1 MEVSMKTVST
11 MAIVALALFLVACDV
26 ERKDENT
33 VEISTDTAATAAA
46 AEQTRDAAAATETA
60 VRDAAAATET
70 AVREGARQTGTAL
83 EEAGKEIQQHSK
95 PGNQP

>member
-1 MEVSMKTVST
+1 MKTLPIL
-11 MAIVALALFLVACDV
+11 AIAALVLLCVACDV

-46 AEQTRDAAAATETA
+46 AEQTREAAQATETA
-60 VRDAAAATET
+60 VRDAAQATET
-70 AVREGARQTGTAL
+70 AAREGARQTGTAL
-83 EEAGKEIQQHSK
+83 EKAGKEIQQHSK

>member
-1 MEVSMKTVST
+1 MKQF
-11 MAIVALALFLVACDV
+11 AILGIVVLAFALTACDV
-26 ERKDENT
+26 ERTGENS

-46 AEQTRDAAAATETA
+46 ADSAATAAEATETA
-60 VRDAAAATET
+60 ARAAAQATET
-70 AVREGARQTGTAL
+70 AAREGARQTGTAL

>member
-1 MEVSMKTVST
+1 MKQLSILG
-11 MAIVALALFLVACDV
+11 IVVLAFSLTACDV
-26 ERKDENT
+26 ERTGENS

-46 AEQTRDAAAATETA
+46 ADSAATAAQATETA
-60 VRDAAAATET
+60 LRDAAQATET

>member
-1 MEVSMKTVST
+1 MKIFST
-11 MAIVALALFLVACDV
+11 MAIVALALLFVACDV
-26 ERKDENT
+26 DRQDENT

-46 AEQTRDAAAATETA
+46 AEQTRDAAQATETA
-60 VRDAAAATET
+60 VRDAAQATET
-70 AVREGARQTGTAL
+70 AAREGARQTGTAL

>member
-1 MEVSMKTVST
+1 MKALST
-11 MAIVALALFLVACDV
+11 IGIVVLAVALTGCNV
-26 ERKDENT
+26 ERTGENS

-46 AEQTRDAAAATETA
+46 ADSAATAADAVSDSAATAAQATETA
-60 VRDAAAATET
+60 AREAA
-70 AVREGARQTGTAL
+70 RKTGTAL